1 MGEYSWKGMFAM
13 NEKLKKQIGNLTEG
27 AMTIPNLLSVIR
39 IILIPVFLVLF
50 LKGSYLA
57 AVIVLGISG
66 LTDTLDGKIARAFH
80 QVSNLGKLLD
90 PIADKLTQITLAIAY
105 FFFFH
110 ASDDALLRN
119 GSWLFWIFVL
129 KEVLMLIGGIVL
141 LTHDVTPRA
150 AIMYGKVATVA
161 YYVVMIALLL
171 FSPGF
176 GVFHNWFTLPSVAI
190 VILVAIAAVL
200 TLIAFGAYAPDL
212 RQISQKADPSEKS
225 NG

>member
-1 MGEYSWKGMFAM
+1 MLTRKP
-13 NEKLKKQIGNLTEG
+13 KL
-27 AMTIPNLLSVIR
+27 AMTSATPGKTMLINHFVINDAWY
-39 IILIPVFLVLF
+39 LVDLP
-50 LKGSYLA
+50 GYGYA
-57 AVIVLGISG
+57 QR
-66 LTDTLDGKIARAFH
+66 GKKA
-80 QVSNLGKLLD
+80 K
-90 PIADKLTQITLAIAY
+90 DKLTQIILAIAY
-105 FFFFH
+105 FFYFH
-110 ASDDALLRN
+110 ASDDALLRY

>member
-1 MGEYSWKGMFAM
+1 MGEYSWKGMFTM
-13 NEKLKKQIGNLTEG
+13 NENLKKQLGNLMEG

-57 AVIVLGISG
+57 AAIVLGISG
-66 LTDTLDGKIARAFH
+66 LTDLFDGKIARAFN

-90 PIADKLTQITLAIAY
+90 PIADKLTQITLAIA
-105 FFFFH
+105 FFFYFH
-110 ASDDALLRN
+110 ASDDALLR
-119 GSWLFWIFVL
+119 GASWLFWAFVL
-129 KEVLMLIGGIVL
+129 KELLMLIGGVLL
-141 LTHDVTPRA
+141 LTHDITPQA

-161 YYVVMIALLL
+161 YYVVMILLLL

-190 VILVAIAAVL
+190 IILVLISVVL
-200 TLIAFGAYAPDL
+200 TIIAFFAYAPDAVRQL
-212 RQISQKADPSEKS
+212 RAKKNVQ
-225 NG
+225 

>member
-1 MGEYSWKGMFAM
+1 MGEYSWKGMFTM
-13 NEKLKKQIGNLTEG
+13 NENLKKQLGNLMEG

-57 AVIVLGISG
+57 SVIVLGISG
-66 LTDTLDGKIARAFH
+66 LTDLFDGKIARAFN

-105 FFFFH
+105 FFYFH
-110 ASDDALLRN
+110 ASDDALLR
-119 GSWLFWIFVL
+119 GASWLFWAFVL
-129 KEVLMLIGGIVL
+129 KELLMLIGGVLL
-141 LTHDVTPRA
+141 LTHDITPQA

-161 YYVVMIALLL
+161 YYVVMILLLL

-190 VILVAIAAVL
+190 IILVLISVVL
-200 TLIAFGAYAPDL
+200 TIISFFAYAPDAVRQL
-212 RQISQKADPSEKS
+212 RAKKNVQ
-225 NG
+225 

>member
-1 MGEYSWKGMFAM
+1 MGEYSWKGMFTM
-13 NEKLKKQIGNLTEG
+13 NENLKKQLGNLMEG

-66 LTDTLDGKIARAFH
+66 LTDLFDGKIARAFN

-105 FFFFH
+105 FFYFH
-110 ASDDALLRN
+110 ASDDALLR
-119 GSWLFWIFVL
+119 GASWLFWAFVL
-129 KEVLMLIGGIVL
+129 KELLMLIGGVLL
-141 LTHDVTPRA
+141 LTHDITPQA

-161 YYVVMIALLL
+161 YYVVMILLLL

-190 VILVAIAAVL
+190 IILVLISVVL
-200 TLIAFGAYAPDL
+200 TIIAFFVYAPDAVRQL
-212 RQISQKADPSEKS
+212 RAKKNVQ
-225 NG
+225 

>member
-1 MGEYSWKGMFAM
+1 M
-13 NEKLKKQIGNLTEG
+13 NENLKKQLGNLTEG

-50 LKGSYLA
+50 PKGSYLA

-66 LTDTLDGKIARAFH
+66 LTDTLDGKIARAFN

-90 PIADKLTQITLAIAY
+90 PIADKLTQIILAIAY
-105 FFFFH
+105 FFYFH
-110 ASDDALLRN
+110 ASDDALLRY

-150 AIMYGKVATVA
+150 AIIYGKVATVA
-161 YYVVMIALLL
+161 RVPQLVHPPVHCDRY
-171 FSPGF
+171 PGRYS
-176 GVFHNWFTLPSVAI
+176 GCTHSGRVLRLCAGP
-190 VILVAIAAVL
+190 AADQPEGRSFRK
-200 TLIAFGAYAPDL
+200 I
-212 RQISQKADPSEKS
+212 
-225 NG
+225 

>member
-1 MGEYSWKGMFAM
+1 MLVGEHSWKGMFITM
-13 NEKLKKQIGNLTEG
+13 NENLKKQLGNLTEG
-27 AMTIPNLLSVIR
+27 AMTIPNLLSAIR

-66 LTDTLDGKIARAFH
+66 LTDLFDGKIARAFN

-105 FFFFH
+105 FFYFH
-110 ASDDALLRN
+110 ASDDALLR
-119 GSWLFWIFVL
+119 GASWLFWAFVL
-129 KEVLMLIGGIVL
+129 KELLMLIGGVLL
-141 LTHDVTPRA
+141 LTHDITPQA

-161 YYVVMIALLL
+161 YYVVMILLLL

-190 VILVAIAAVL
+190 IILVLISVVL
-200 TLIAFGAYAPDL
+200 TIIAFFAYAPDAVRQL
-212 RQISQKADPSEKS
+212 RAKKNVQ
-225 NG
+225 

>member
-1 MGEYSWKGMFAM
+1 MGEYSWKGMFTM
-13 NEKLKKQIGNLTEG
+13 NENLKKQLGNLMEG

-66 LTDTLDGKIARAFH
+66 LTDLFDGKIARAFN

-105 FFFFH
+105 FFYFH
-110 ASDDALLRN
+110 ASDDALLR
-119 GSWLFWIFVL
+119 GASWLFWAFVL
-129 KEVLMLIGGIVL
+129 KELLMLIGGVLL
-141 LTHDVTPRA
+141 LTHDITPQA

-161 YYVVMIALLL
+161 YYVVMILLLL

-176 GVFHNWFTLPSVAI
+176 GVFHSWFTLPSVAI
-190 VILVAIAAVL
+190 IILVLISVVL
-200 TLIAFGAYAPDL
+200 TIIAFFAYAPDAVRQL
-212 RQISQKADPSEKS
+212 RAKKNVQ
-225 NG
+225 

>member
-1 MGEYSWKGMFAM
+1 MGEYSWKGMFTM
-13 NEKLKKQIGNLTEG
+13 NENLKKQLGNLMEG

-66 LTDTLDGKIARAFH
+66 LTDTLDGKIARAFN

-105 FFFFH
+105 FFYFH
-110 ASDDALLRN
+110 ASDDALLR
-119 GSWLFWIFVL
+119 GASWLFWAFVL
-129 KEVLMLIGGIVL
+129 KELLMLIGGVLL
-141 LTHDVTPRA
+141 LTHDITPQA

-161 YYVVMIALLL
+161 YYVVMILLLL

-190 VILVAIAAVL
+190 IILVLISVVL
-200 TLIAFGAYAPDL
+200 TIIAFFAYAPDAVRQL
-212 RQISQKADPSEKS
+212 RAKKNVQ
-225 NG
+225 

>member
-1 MGEYSWKGMFAM
+1 MGEYSWKGMFTM
-13 NEKLKKQIGNLTEG
+13 NENLKKQLGNLMEG
-27 AMTIPNLLSVIR
+27 AMTIPNLLAVIR

-66 LTDTLDGKIARAFH
+66 LTDLFDGKIARAFN

-105 FFFFH
+105 FFYFH
-110 ASDDALLRN
+110 ASDDALLR
-119 GSWLFWIFVL
+119 GASWLFWAFVL
-129 KEVLMLIGGIVL
+129 KELLMLIGGVLL
-141 LTHDVTPRA
+141 LTHDITPQA

-161 YYVVMIALLL
+161 YYVVMILLLL

-190 VILVAIAAVL
+190 IILVLISVVL
-200 TLIAFGAYAPDL
+200 TIIAFFAYAPDAVRQL
-212 RQISQKADPSEKS
+212 RAKKNVQ
-225 NG
+225 

>member
-1 MGEYSWKGMFAM
+1 MGEYSWKGMFTM
-13 NEKLKKQIGNLTEG
+13 NENLKKQLGNLMEG

-66 LTDTLDGKIARAFH
+66 LTDLFDGKIARAFN

-105 FFFFH
+105 FFYFH
-110 ASDDALLRN
+110 ASDDALLR
-119 GSWLFWIFVL
+119 GASWLFWAFVL
-129 KEVLMLIGGIVL
+129 KELLMLIGGVLL
-141 LTHDVTPRA
+141 LTHDITPQA

-161 YYVVMIALLL
+161 YYVVMILLLL
-171 FSPGF
+171 FSPDF

-190 VILVAIAAVL
+190 IILVLISVVL
-200 TLIAFGAYAPDL
+200 TIIAFFAYAPDAVRQL
-212 RQISQKADPSEKS
+212 RAKKNVQ
-225 NG
+225 

>member
-1 MGEYSWKGMFAM
+1 MGEYSWKGMFTM
-13 NEKLKKQIGNLTEG
+13 NENLKKQLGNWMEG

-66 LTDTLDGKIARAFH
+66 LTDLFDGKIARAFN

-105 FFFFH
+105 FFYFH
-110 ASDDALLRN
+110 ASDDALLR
-119 GSWLFWIFVL
+119 GASWLFWAFVL
-129 KEVLMLIGGIVL
+129 KELLMLIGGVLL
-141 LTHDVTPRA
+141 LTHDITPQA

-161 YYVVMIALLL
+161 YYVVMILLLL

-190 VILVAIAAVL
+190 IILVLISVVL
-200 TLIAFGAYAPDL
+200 TIIAFFAYAPDAVRQL
-212 RQISQKADPSEKS
+212 RAKKNVQ
-225 NG
+225 

>member
-1 MGEYSWKGMFAM
+1 MGEYSWKGMFTM
-13 NEKLKKQIGNLTEG
+13 NENLKKQLGNLMEG

-57 AVIVLGISG
+57 AVIILGISG
-66 LTDTLDGKIARAFH
+66 LTDLFDGKIARAFN

-105 FFFFH
+105 FFYFH
-110 ASDDALLRN
+110 ASDDALLR
-119 GSWLFWIFVL
+119 GASWLFWAFVL
-129 KEVLMLIGGIVL
+129 KELLMLIGGVLL
-141 LTHDVTPRA
+141 LTHDITPQA

-161 YYVVMIALLL
+161 YYVVMILLLL

-190 VILVAIAAVL
+190 IILVLISVVL
-200 TLIAFGAYAPDL
+200 TIIAFFAYAPDAVRQL
-212 RQISQKADPSEKS
+212 RAKKNVQ
-225 NG
+225 

>member
-1 MGEYSWKGMFAM
+1 
-13 NEKLKKQIGNLTEG
+13 
-27 AMTIPNLLSVIR
+27 MTIPNLLSVIR

-66 LTDTLDGKIARAFH
+66 LTDTLDGKIARAFN

-90 PIADKLTQITLAIAY
+90 PIADKLTQIILAIAY
-105 FFFFH
+105 FFYFH
-110 ASDDALLRN
+110 ASDDALLRY

-150 AIMYGKVATVA
+150 AIIYGKVATVA

-176 GVFHNWFTLPSVAI
+176 GVFHNWFTLPSIAI

-200 TLIAFGAYAPDL
+200 TLVAFCAYAPDL

>member
-1 MGEYSWKGMFAM
+1 MGEYSWKGMFTM
-13 NEKLKKQIGNLTEG
+13 NENLKKQLGNLMEG

-66 LTDTLDGKIARAFH
+66 LTDLFDGKIARAFN

-105 FFFFH
+105 FFYFH
-110 ASDDALLRN
+110 ASDDALLR
-119 GSWLFWIFVL
+119 GASWLFWAFVL
-129 KEVLMLIGGIVL
+129 KELLRLIGGVLL
-141 LTHDVTPRA
+141 LTHDITPQA

-161 YYVVMIALLL
+161 YCVVMILLLL

-190 VILVAIAAVL
+190 IILVLISVVL
-200 TLIAFGAYAPDL
+200 TIIAFFAYAPDAVRQL
-212 RQISQKADPSEKS
+212 RAKKNVQ
-225 NG
+225 

>member
-1 MGEYSWKGMFAM
+1 M
-13 NEKLKKQIGNLTEG
+13 NEKLKKQLGNLTEG
-27 AMTIPNLLSVIR
+27 AMTIPNLLSVIS

-66 LTDTLDGKIARAFH
+66 LTDTLDGKIARAFN

-105 FFFFH
+105 FFYFH
-110 ASDDALLRN
+110 ASDDALLRY
-119 GSWLFWIFVL
+119 GSWIFWIFVL
-129 KEVLMLIGGIVL
+129 QEVLMLIGGIVL

-176 GVFHNWFTLPSVAI
+176 GVFHNWFTLPSIAI

-200 TLIAFGAYAPDL
+200 TLVAFCAYAPDL

>member
-1 MGEYSWKGMFAM
+1 MGEYSWKGMFTM
-13 NEKLKKQIGNLTEG
+13 NENLKKQLGNLMEG

-66 LTDTLDGKIARAFH
+66 LTDLFDGKIARAFN

-105 FFFFH
+105 FFYFH
-110 ASDDALLRN
+110 ASDDALLR
-119 GSWLFWIFVL
+119 GASWLFRAYVQ
-129 KEVLMLIGGIVL
+129 KELLMLIGGVLL
-141 LTHDVTPRA
+141 LTHDITPQA

-161 YYVVMIALLL
+161 YYVVMILLLL

-190 VILVAIAAVL
+190 IILVLISVVL
-200 TLIAFGAYAPDL
+200 TIIAFFAYAPDAVRQL
-212 RQISQKADPSEKS
+212 RAKKNVQ
-225 NG
+225 

>member
-1 MGEYSWKGMFAM
+1 M
-13 NEKLKKQIGNLTEG
+13 NENLKNQLGNLKEG
-27 AMTIPNLLSVIR
+27 ALTIPNLLSAVR
-39 IILIPVFLVLF
+39 IVLIPVFLILF

-66 LTDTLDGKIARAFH
+66 LTDLFDGKIARAFN

-105 FFFFH
+105 FFAFH
-110 ASDDALLRN
+110 GMDDRLLRG

-129 KEVLMLIGGIVL
+129 KEILMLIGGIVM

-171 FSPGF
+171 FAPVF
-176 GVFHNWFTLPSVAI
+176 GVFRNWFTLPSAAI

-200 TLIAFGAYAPDL
+200 TLIAFCAYAPDL
-212 RQISQKADPSEKS
+212 RQVKKKDVPSGES
-225 NG
+225 NE

>member
-1 MGEYSWKGMFAM
+1 MGEYSWKGMFTM
-13 NEKLKKQIGNLTEG
+13 NENLKKQLGNLMEG

-66 LTDTLDGKIARAFH
+66 LTDLFDGKIARAFN

-105 FFFFH
+105 FFYFH
-110 ASDDALLRN
+110 ASDDALLR
-119 GSWLFWIFVL
+119 GASWLFWAFVL
-129 KEVLMLIGGIVL
+129 KELLMLIGGVLL
-141 LTHDVTPRA
+141 LTHDITPQA

-161 YYVVMIALLL
+161 YYVVMILLLL

-190 VILVAIAAVL
+190 IILGLISVVL
-200 TLIAFGAYAPDL
+200 TIIAFFAYAPDAVRQL
-212 RQISQKADPSEKS
+212 RAKKNVQ
-225 NG
+225 

>member
-1 MGEYSWKGMFAM
+1 MGEYSWKGMFTM
-13 NEKLKKQIGNLTEG
+13 NENLKKQLGNLMEG

-50 LKGSYLA
+50 LMGSYLA

-66 LTDTLDGKIARAFH
+66 LTDLFDGKIARAFN

-105 FFFFH
+105 FFYFH
-110 ASDDALLRN
+110 ASDDALLR
-119 GSWLFWIFVL
+119 GASWLFWAFVL
-129 KEVLMLIGGIVL
+129 KELLMLIGGVLL
-141 LTHDVTPRA
+141 LTHDITPQA

-161 YYVVMIALLL
+161 YYVVMILLLL

-190 VILVAIAAVL
+190 IILVLISVVL
-200 TLIAFGAYAPDL
+200 TIIAFFAYAPDAVRQL
-212 RQISQKADPSEKS
+212 RAKKNVQ
-225 NG
+225 

>member
-1 MGEYSWKGMFAM
+1 MGEYSWKGMFTM
-13 NEKLKKQIGNLTEG
+13 NENLKKQLGNLMEG

-57 AVIVLGISG
+57 AVIGLGISG
-66 LTDTLDGKIARAFH
+66 LTDLFDGKIARAFN

-105 FFFFH
+105 FFYFH
-110 ASDDALLRN
+110 ASDDALLR
-119 GSWLFWIFVL
+119 GASWLFWAFVL
-129 KEVLMLIGGIVL
+129 KELLMLIGGVLL
-141 LTHDVTPRA
+141 LTHDITPQA

-161 YYVVMIALLL
+161 YYVVMILLLL

-190 VILVAIAAVL
+190 IILVLISVVL
-200 TLIAFGAYAPDL
+200 TIIAFFAYAPDAVRQL
-212 RQISQKADPSEKS
+212 RAKKNVQ
-225 NG
+225 